1 METTVRFTA
10 HSKNSMI
17 AEDFKLAQE
26 RATAGQLA
34 LELMHEIKN
43 PLEAVGHLVHL
54 TDEDAAEPEA
64 VRHNM
69 ALVREQL
76 AHIQQIAADT
86 LGFARSSPTPKR
98 INLVT
103 LAEAALRIHR
113 RTIESKKIRL
123 VKNLPEELP
132 AEVLTSEM
140 LQVISNLV
148 VNALDALPEDGT
160 LHLRMRRCDGKVHL
174 TIADNGCGIPSEH
187 ADTIFE
193 PYFTTKPEGN
203 GLGLALSKEIVDRH
217 QGSIRMRTSVTQG
230 RSGTAFRIC
239 IPA

>member
-1 METTVRFTA
+1 MQTTVPPRP
-10 HSKNSMI
+10 HSKRSMV

-26 RATAGQLA
+26 RVTAGQLA
-34 LELMHEIKN
+34 LELMHEIRS
-43 PLEAVGHLVHL
+43 PLEAMGHLVHL
-54 TDEDAAEPEA
+54 TDEDAAQPEA

-76 AHIQQIAADT
+76 AHIQQIAAET
-86 LGFARSSPTPKR
+86 LGFARSSPLPKR
-98 INLVT
+98 VNLVT

-113 RTIESKKIRL
+113 RAIETKKIRL
-123 VKNLPEELP
+123 IKHLPEDLS

-140 LQVISNLV
+140 LQVLSNLIL
-148 VNALDALPEDGT
+148 NALDALPEDGT
-160 LHLRMRRCDGKVHL
+160 LHLRMRRCDGKVHV

-217 QGSIRMRTSVTQG
+217 QGSIRMRTSVAAG